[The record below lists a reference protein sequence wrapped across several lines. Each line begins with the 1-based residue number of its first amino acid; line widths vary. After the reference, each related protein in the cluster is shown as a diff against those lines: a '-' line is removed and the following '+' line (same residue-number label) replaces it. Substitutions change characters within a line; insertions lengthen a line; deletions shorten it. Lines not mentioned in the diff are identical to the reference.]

1 MAHEILFK
9 QYGDQ
14 WGNFSALAQAA
25 VSGGQFV
32 KAMSTAAPSAT
43 GKPEDI
49 EVDLCNAAG
58 DESLCVGI
66 ATNDAAS
73 GERVTVATRGIFKTW
88 ALGTIVAGSSITAAS
103 DSSVADAVKVT
114 QYQCLGSGVSLGVD
128 LKAGIGRALNDAASG
143 ERVFITLNAGGGI

>member
-1 MAHEILFK
+1 MAHTIEFK
-9 QYGDQ
+9 QFGDQ

-32 KAMSTAAPSAT
+32 KAMSTAAPGAT
-43 GKPEDI
+43 GRPEDI

-73 GERVTVATRGIFKTW
+73 GERVTVATRGLFRTW
-88 ALGTIVAGSSITAAS
+88 ALGTIVAGSPITAAS
-103 DSSVADAVKVT
+103 DSSVSDAVKCT
-114 QYQCLGSGVSLGVD
+114 QYMGLGSAVSLGVD